1 MQLMNIKGGNM
12 QDYKRYN
19 STVKTVQDACMAI
32 NNGYHMNEGDIE
44 ALAYAI
50 SDLSHI
56 LEHYSKE
63 LVK

>member
-1 MQLMNIKGGNM
+1 ME
-12 QDYKRYN
+12 Y
-19 STVKTVQDACMAI
+19 MA
-32 NNGYHMNEGDIE
+32 EGDIE

-63 LVK
+63 LVR

>member
-1 MQLMNIKGGNM
+1 MLDFKK
-12 QDYKRYN
+12 DYGRYN
-19 STVKTVQDACMAI
+19 STIKTVQDACIAM
-32 NNGYHMNEGDIE
+32 NNGYHQSGGDIE

-50 SDLSHI
+50 SDLSAI

>member
-1 MQLMNIKGGNM
+1 MLDFK

-19 STVKTVQDACMAI
+19 STVKTVQQSCIAM
-32 NNGYHMNEGDIE
+32 NNGYYMSDGDIE

-56 LEHYSKE
+56 LEYYSSKLTE
-63 LVK
+63 VK